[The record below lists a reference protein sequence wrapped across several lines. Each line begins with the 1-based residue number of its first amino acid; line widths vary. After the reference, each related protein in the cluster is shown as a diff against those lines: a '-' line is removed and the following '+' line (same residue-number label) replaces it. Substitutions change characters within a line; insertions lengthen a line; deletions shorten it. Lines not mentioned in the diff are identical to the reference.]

1 MKPESAACQS
11 LFPRRDEVAKVA
23 KKTSRDKSRARL
35 FCAVGGGVVT
45 EVNHESVT
53 EDGLELGTE
62 VRREDADELESVDE
76 CFL

>member
-1 MKPESAACQS
+1 MDPAMRFGSEQAA
-11 LFPRRDEVAKVA
+11 
-23 KKTSRDKSRARL
+23 TSHEPVYC
-35 FCAVGGGVVT
+35 CAVGGGVVT

>member
-1 MKPESAACQS
+1 MRFGSEQAA
-11 LFPRRDEVAKVA
+11 
-23 KKTSRDKSRARL
+23 TSHEPVYCS
-35 FCAVGGGVVT
+35 AVGGGVVT
-45 EVNHESVT
+45 EVNRESVT